1 MAMAS
6 VIAIIGIILYILG
19 FLGLGM
25 FIIVLFKLNKVLD
38 IWLEEHR
45 RKLP

>member
-1 MAMAS
+1 MVMAS
-6 VIAIIGIILYILG
+6 GAIIIAIILYILG
-19 FLGLGM
+19 FIGLGM

-45 RKLP
+45 RK

>member
-1 MAMAS
+1 MTIVS
-6 VIAIIGIILYILG
+6 GIALIGIVLYVLG
-19 FLGLGM
+19 FIGLGM

-45 RKLP
+45 RK

>member
-1 MAMAS
+1 MDIFSM
-6 VIAIIGIILYILG
+6 VILIVLYILG

-38 IWLEEHR
+38 IWLEQHR
-45 RKLP
+45 KF